1 MSYLC
6 HRLLDDKAFEQ
17 IVLAESLKERDK
29 LDVSKNYIT
38 CSGIKFMCNNWV
50 KRWRNQDAALL
61 PRFIL
66 RILKAHHDYMGDASA
81 RPLAELLH
89 NQGLQ
94 DLGKL
99 H

>member
-38 CSGIKFMCNNWV
+38 CSGIKFMCSNRV

-61 PRFIL
+61 HRFIL

-94 DLGKL
+94 DLGQ
-99 H
+99 HH